1 VDVNSGQQWAM
12 YAWAAAVAI
21 AVLAGI
27 WFATNRGATR
37 RSLPLEHVAA
47 ATLLALFGWE
57 MLVAL
62 PASTMG
68 LWALTAGLGE
78 ARGVEGQQAFV
89 LGQAVFAVATAVAV
103 IGILRRRTWGI
114 ALGVGLAAALVV
126 WTVVNTLWLFV
137 TLGTSMS
144 SDMYLGITTSA
155 LGRGVP
161 ALVAIGLLAWPLVRR
176 PTPRPTDRAAERDWP
191 AAPAPDARP

>member
-1 VDVNSGQQWAM
+1 VDLNSGQQWAM

-27 WFATNRGATR
+27 WFATNDRGTR
-37 RSLPLEHVAA
+37 SSLPLEHVAA

-57 MLVAL
+57 MLVGL

-78 ARGVEGQQAFV
+78 VRGVEGQQAFV
-89 LGQAVFAVATAVAV
+89 LGQTVFVIGAAIAVV
-103 IGILRRRTWGI
+103 GILRRRRWGI

-137 TLGTSMS
+137 TLGASMS
-144 SDMYLGITTSA
+144 SDMHLGVATSA
-155 LGRGVP
+155 AGRGVP

-176 PTPRPTDRAAERDWP
+176 PTPRPTAPHAGRDWSS
-191 AAPAPDARP
+191 APASDARP